1 MLAWSPEERSRRLIE
16 LEAAFRPSAPVD
28 NEDLFSG
35 RVRQLADVQEAIGAL
50 GEHAVI
56 FGERGVG
63 KTSLAATCA
72 DIALHTGKIA
82 IRINCDQSDN
92 YATIWQKVIDEFPIA
107 ADSAPDD
114 RKEAI
119 RSATERATEVLLY
132 PDTPTPLGPSQV
144 RIAFRHITAVAPL
157 VIFLDEFDQLSDTG
171 TLGLISNTIKLL
183 SDQIEDV
190 TLIPVGVGDDVDEL
204 IAGHQSIQRNLVQ
217 VRMPRMNR
225 EEIEGILDKGLAKL
239 GMSIEPTARAFIRI
253 VPRGLPQYAH
263 MLAQEGARQALLN
276 DQTTITISH
285 VVSGMQS
292 SFRKLDR
299 SLKSAFD
306 RATYTGRDSNYADV
320 LYACAWGTPDE
331 EGYFSPK
338 SIEARYSMI
347 VGKPRHVGH
356 YNPHLVA
363 LSEGRGEILSR
374 KGQQRAHRY
383 RFSDPLM
390 EPYVLFRGIVAG
402 RIDPYRLLDADADSS
417 EPEQVS

>member
-1 MLAWSPEERSRRLIE
+1 VTLAWSPEERGRRLIE

-72 DIALHTGKIA
+72 DIALHAGKIA

-92 YATIWQKVIDEFPIA
+92 YVTIWQKVVDEFPVVIDA
-107 ADSAPDD
+107 APAD
-114 RKEAI
+114 RKAATE
-119 RSATERATEVLLY
+119 SATERATDVFLY
-132 PDTPTPLGPSQV
+132 PETTLGPSQV
-144 RIAFRHITAVAPL
+144 RVAFRHITAVAPL
-157 VIFLDEFDQLSDTG
+157 VVFLDEFDQLSDSG

-225 EEIEGILDKGLAKL
+225 GEIESILDKGLAKL
-239 GMSIEPTARAFIRI
+239 GMSIDANGRGFIRI

-285 VVSGMQS
+285 VVRGMQS

-306 RATYTGRDSNYADV
+306 KATYTGRDSNYADV

-374 KGQQRAHRY
+374 KGPQRARRY

-390 EPYVLFRGIVAG
+390 EPYVLFRGIFEG
-402 RIDPYRLLDADADSS
+402 RIDPYQLLDADGDSS
-417 EPEQVS
+417 EPEQPS